1 MDNDIHERL
10 AKHLSTL
17 GMGLPHTDA
26 LVDILKSVF
35 SRTEAQVALLL
46 PTTHIPLKP
55 TPVADLAHSSDLD
68 PQLVADTLEKLAGE
82 KLIFAGKTENGEMGY
97 ALHQAGFGFPQAFFW
112 EGKDT
117 PQARKMTRLIL
128 KYFSRQVTREAFGA
142 KKLKPYRYIPIQQ
155 SLNPEIQ
162 AVLPHD
168 RMDTVLNNAQRFA
181 LAHCPCR
188 VEAGLMGR
196 ACNHPLEVCLKF
208 DQMADYLIEQGLG
221 REISREE
228 AHQVVN
234 HAAQIG
240 LVHFVDNAAG
250 KVQHNCNCCGC
261 ACWNV
266 GSIRRRKIPRDELM
280 AVYYTRQTDR
290 DACVGCGQCLDI
302 CPVDAITIESE
313 QALVDNQWCIGCG
326 VCVNRCDFDAIRIV
340 KRKESAEIPADFE
353 SLHQKIRHSEEPV

>member
-1 MDNDIHERL
+1 MQNDVHDRL

-17 GMGLPHTDA
+17 GMGLPHRNE

-35 SRTEAQVALLL
+35 SETEAHIALLL
-46 PTTHIPLKP
+46 PTTHIPLKA
-55 TPVADLAHSSDLD
+55 TPLTELARSSDMD
-68 PQLVADTLEKLAGE
+68 PQIVTDILESLAAK
-82 KLIFAGKTENGEMGY
+82 KLIFTGKSEKGDTGY

-128 KYFSRQVTREAFGA
+128 KYFNRQVTREAFGA

-155 SLNPEIQ
+155 SLNPDIQ

-168 RMDTVLNNAQRFA
+168 RMDTVLDNAQRFA

-196 ACNHPLEVCLKF
+196 ACDHPREVCLKF

-221 REISREE
+221 REISRAE
-228 AHQVVN
+228 AYQVVN

-280 AVYYTRQTDR
+280 AVYFTRQTDLE
-290 DACVGCGQCLDI
+290 ACVGCGQCLEI

-313 QALVDNQWCIGCG
+313 LALVDNHWCIGCG
-326 VCVNRCDFDAIRIV
+326 VCVNRCDYDAIQIV
-340 KRKESAEIPADFE
+340 KREDSAEIPPDFE
-353 SLHQKIRHSEEPV
+353 SLHQKILHSKETI